1 MSADL
6 LRYDRM
12 VEAALR
18 HVVRDALKE
27 VEIHGLPGDH
37 HFFISFRTQ
46 HPGVVMPEFLRAKYP
61 EEITIVLQYQFYGL
75 DVNDE
80 RLQVTLSFNGN
91 HERLVV
97 PLGAITT
104 FADPSVNFALQFQP
118 VDATASDEDGDD
130 QDTQEQDDAVETDAP
145 ADDEPREMGTV
156 VKLDAFRK
164 K

>member
-1 MSADL
+1 MSSDL

-27 VEIHGLPGDH
+27 VEIHGLPGEH

-46 HPGVVMPEFLRAKYP
+46 FPGVVMPEFLRAKYP
-61 EEITIVLQYQFYGL
+61 EEITIVLQFQFYGL
-75 DVNDE
+75 EVNDE

-97 PLGAITT
+97 PLAAITT

-118 VDATASDEDGDD
+118 VDADETDVEEDG
-130 QDTQEQDDAVETDAP
+130 EEAEEVEAEAP
-145 ADDEPREMGTV
+145 AADEPRETGTV

>member
-1 MSADL
+1 MSTDL

-18 HVVRDALKE
+18 RVVRDALRE
-27 VEIHGLPGDH
+27 VQEHGLPGEH

-46 HPGVVMPEFLRAKYP
+46 YTGVRMPEFLRAKYP
-61 EEITIVLQYQFYGL
+61 DEITIVLQYQFYGL

-80 RLQVTLSFNGN
+80 RLEVTLSFNGS

-97 PLGAITT
+97 PMAAITT

-118 VDATASDEDGDD
+118 PEEDELAETAEELTEEEAAPAPEGED
-130 QDTQEQDDAVETDAP
+130 DDAP
-145 ADDEPREMGTV
+145 KQGGTV
-156 VKLDAFRK
+156 VALDAFRK